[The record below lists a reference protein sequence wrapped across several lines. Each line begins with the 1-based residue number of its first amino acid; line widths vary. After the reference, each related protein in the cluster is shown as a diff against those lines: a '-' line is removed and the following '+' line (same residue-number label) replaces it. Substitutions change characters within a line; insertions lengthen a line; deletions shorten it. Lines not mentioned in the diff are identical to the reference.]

1 MQGALPVNASGMI
14 GGLPP
19 NLPNGQLVQIQ
30 SPGSVP
36 TRFLLVRA
44 NSNEMQ
50 PVPVPPLQMGMPRGI
65 ILPQNMVGGQPMP
78 VMFPSSCQSRYP
90 GPNAVQQSGMKTTEE
105 HGNSA
110 VKVRIS
116 EINLTDLF

>member
-1 MQGALPVNASGMI
+1 MNASGMI

-44 NSNEMQ
+44 NTNEMQ
-50 PVPVPPLQMGMPRGI
+50 PVQMPPLQMGMPRGI
-65 ILPQNMVGGQPMP
+65 ILPQNMIGGQPMP
-78 VMFPSSCQSRYP
+78 VMLPSNQSRYP
-90 GPNAVQQSGMKTTEE
+90 GPHMVQQSGMRATEE
-105 HGNSA
+105 YEN
-110 VKVRIS
+110 VKVRS
-116 EINLTDLF
+116 